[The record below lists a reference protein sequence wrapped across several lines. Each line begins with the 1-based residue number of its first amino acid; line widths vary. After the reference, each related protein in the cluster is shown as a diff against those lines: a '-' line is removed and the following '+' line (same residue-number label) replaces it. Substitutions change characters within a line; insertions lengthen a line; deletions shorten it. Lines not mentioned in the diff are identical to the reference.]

1 MACHCSKSQIE
12 SKVLVLS
19 KTNEILHTLWASQL
33 RRSNTLALQR
43 TDIQQ
48 LIPITCCSPSSKGTK
63 IRTINE
69 LGSLQEPKA
78 SEKTKEKGAGATP
91 ILWTQ
96 NQSIERLIDMRQG
109 SGMTEQEHHLLSPCS
124 APQLLTSLFLITHA
138 KNLRKVLLCLFSSY

>member
-1 MACHCSKSQIE
+1 M
-12 SKVLVLS
+12 LN
-19 KTNEILHTLWASQL
+19 KTNEILHTLCASQL
-33 RRSNTLALQR
+33 QCSNTLALQR

-48 LIPITCCSPSSKGTK
+48 LIPITCCSPFSKGTK

-69 LGSLQEPKA
+69 FGSIQEPKT
-78 SEKTKEKGAGATP
+78 SEKTKEKGAGAVP

-96 NQSIERLIDMRQG
+96 NQSTEMLIDMCQG

-124 APQLLTSLFLITHA
+124 APQLLTSLFLITQN